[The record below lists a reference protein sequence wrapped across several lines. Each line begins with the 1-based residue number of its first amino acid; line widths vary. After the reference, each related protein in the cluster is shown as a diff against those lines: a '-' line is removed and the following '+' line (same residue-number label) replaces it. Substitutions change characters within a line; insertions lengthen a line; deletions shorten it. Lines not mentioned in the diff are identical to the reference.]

1 MHILV
6 ICMFLGGTVSYFQL
20 GNRKVQIMFRRL
32 MFFNSHYASRNHSQ
46 NNFKYSFYDFT
57 QLSSKLNFYMD
68 DSWHRLQLFIVNIRL
83 KLICYFPSCHCFRV
97 NWHFTF
103 VDLFWYLDA
112 SDSLMMLNWGFFWCH
127 GLWHECCSLMV
138 AGIVLSLW
146 QLKVIFL

>member
-1 MHILV
+1 MLAEI
-6 ICMFLGGTVSYFQL
+6 I
-20 GNRKVQIMFRRL
+20 N
-32 MFFNSHYASRNHSQ
+32 SQ

-68 DSWHRLQLFIVNIRL
+68 DSWRCLQLFILNVRL

-112 SDSLMMLNWGFFWCH
+112 SDSLRMLNWGFFWCH

-146 QLKVIFL
+146 QLKVIFLWWNADEARLALYCIASHYVNWIVLHWGFCWEEYS